1 MKMEEDNEK
10 YRKIVNALRRSRPV
24 PDSFFDIE
32 MAVLESVSK
41 KEKRGSIMD
50 FIFGWVH
57 IGWVRRSL
65 IAASFLLLGFFIWQQ
80 NNILNQIDH
89 LGRQMRLNDK
99 VTTYDPAGALERKQL
114 LYRLTEEM
122 DQSGRVM
129 IPEDELN
136 RLLDTLNDIRMR
148 YRDIMDLIEG
158 DPELK
163 KMVEEKINKDIR
175 SKINL

>member
-10 YRKIVNALRRSRPV
+10 YRKIVNALRSSRPV

-32 MAVLESVSK
+32 MAVMEFVSK

-50 FIFGWVH
+50 FIFGWIH

-65 IAASFLLLGFFIWQQ
+65 IAASFILLGFFIRQQ
-80 NNILNQIDH
+80 NNILNQIDN
-89 LGRQMRLNDK
+89 LGRQMKLNAR
-99 VTTYDPAGALERKQL
+99 VTTYDPAGAIERKQL
-114 LYRLTEEM
+114 LYRLTREM
-122 DQSGRVM
+122 DQSGDVM
-129 IPEDELN
+129 IPQDELN

-163 KMVEEKINKDIR
+163 KMVQEKIDKDIR

>member
-1 MKMEEDNEK
+1 MKMEENNEK
-10 YRKIVNALRRSRPV
+10 YGKIVNALRRSKPA

-32 MAVLESVSK
+32 MAVMVSVSK

-50 FIFGWVH
+50 FIFGWIH

-80 NNILNQIDH
+80 NNILKQIDH
-89 LGRQMRLNDK
+89 LGSQMRLNDK
-99 VTTYDPAGALERKQL
+99 VITYDPAGALERKQL
-114 LYRLTEEM
+114 LFRLTEEM
-122 DQSGRVM
+122 DQSGVM
-129 IPEDELN
+129 IPQDELN

-148 YRDIMDLIEG
+148 YRDIMDLIEA

-163 KMVEEKINKDIR
+163 KMVEEKLNKDIR